1 MKSYYDV
8 VGSGEG
14 ISGLIA
20 CVLLSQK
27 GFSCLWADTAHQVSG
42 DSPQCSIPLL
52 VTRVFWEHGVKPVFS
67 AVGTSFLE
75 SLQPRTLEKVQ
86 SIVPGKRFDVGPGP
100 VNGDLMLQQKNTVKY
115 LQLLGKSMTRPGALL
130 RAAQRAVPEVQPWE
144 KDHITALCRTGKP
157 NYLSYLRWMASL
169 SGMYSLDYHAVK
181 QKLGRYLPQNRGDFL
196 HVGEADV
203 IVENG
208 RPSGLRVNSTQVKS
222 RYFISDHSA
231 DEHARGG
238 FVFYGTCVVDR
249 EVIPVGMGDMLVVSP
264 PQDMRYPMVLL
275 VDRKGDKGIVTVTTK
290 VPADNVLTSRTELLS
305 WAMGMI
311 FKRLKQVIPYLKDY
325 LIGFD
330 VIDPFTDNSTRPWF
344 KYADEVR
351 VPWYVSAKRYMKQG
365 NNVFTCNSMQYGW
378 LDMEGEV
385 LWGICMANAILMDLN
400 RSDLITSRMA
410 RMTRV

>member
-1 MKSYYDV
+1 
-8 VGSGEG
+8 
-14 ISGLIA
+14 
-20 CVLLSQK
+20 
-27 GFSCLWADTAHQVSG
+27 
-42 DSPQCSIPLL
+42 
-52 VTRVFWEHGVKPVFS
+52 
-67 AVGTSFLE
+67 
-75 SLQPRTLEKVQ
+75 
-86 SIVPGKRFDVGPGP
+86 
-100 VNGDLMLQQKNTVKY
+100 
-115 LQLLGKSMTRPGALL
+115 
-130 RAAQRAVPEVQPWE
+130 
-144 KDHITALCRTGKP
+144 
-157 NYLSYLRWMASL
+157 
-169 SGMYSLDYHAVK
+169 
-181 QKLGRYLPQNRGDFL
+181 
-196 HVGEADV
+196 
-203 IVENG
+203 
-208 RPSGLRVNSTQVKS
+208 
-222 RYFISDHSA
+222 
-231 DEHARGG
+231 
-238 FVFYGTCVVDR
+238 
-249 EVIPVGMGDMLVVSP
+249 
-264 PQDMRYPMVLL
+264 MVLL

-344 KYADEVR
+344 RYADEVR